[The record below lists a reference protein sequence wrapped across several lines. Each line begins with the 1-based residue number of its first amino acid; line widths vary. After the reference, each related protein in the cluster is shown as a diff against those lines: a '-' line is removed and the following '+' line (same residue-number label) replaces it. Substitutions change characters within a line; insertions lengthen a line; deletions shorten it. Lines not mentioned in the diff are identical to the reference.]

1 MRDESCKMKVLGLE
15 AYYGGSHKAFIDGW
29 IEHSRHDWTLLT
41 LPANK
46 WKWRMRHA
54 AITFA
59 DQAKK
64 LADEGQRP
72 DILFCSDML
81 NLAEFLG
88 LADGALGKVA
98 SVVYFHENQLT
109 YPVRFESERDYQFGV
124 TNLTTAL
131 AATAVWFNSKFHRD
145 QFLGALGRFLKKMPD
160 HQPADV
166 IKPIRAKSAV
176 YPPGINKPPVRKK
189 RTPGPMRILWAAR
202 AEHDKNPEDF
212 FKALKQLKAEGTDFR
227 LSVIGP
233 QFRQM
238 PQVFAWAKNFFAEH
252 IERWGYQQQ
261 PADYAAALLD
271 ADVFVSTARHEFFG
285 LSAAE
290 AIAAGAFPLLPRRL
304 SYPELLESV
313 SSTNPN
319 EFFYDGS
326 IRHLARRLTQ
336 LAKLVETDEL
346 LLPDKLRGAR
356 GMERF
361 WWQNSAP
368 ILDDA
373 LRHLSPLR

>member
-145 QFLGALGRFLKKMPD
+145 QFLAALGRFLKKMPD